1 MRKALPLAVTAACG
15 VAVLGTALPAT
26 AGETAG
32 SGGEAATLSVLHGVP
47 DTTVDVYVDGERT
60 LDDFAPGD
68 LAGPLELPAGE
79 YEIAV
84 TAADAQDD
92 SEPVIGPV
100 SVTLD
105 GGSDYTAAA
114 HLDAEGQPTA
124 TAFVNDTSAL
134 DAGNGRLVVR
144 HVAAAPAVDVWAN
157 GEVAVPGLANPD
169 EQSLDLPAGAIEA
182 AVSVAGESDPVLG
195 PASVEVTEGA
205 ATIVYA
211 WGSAEDGSLALATQ
225 TVEGMHSAPGGVPT
239 GNTQVPAEGQGLWWA
254 AGGGALL
261 VAAAGA
267 VSALRRRPSVRA

>member
-15 VAVLGTALPAT
+15 VAMLGTALPAT
-26 AGETAG
+26 ASETEG
-32 SGGEAATLSVLHGVP
+32 SGGDAAMLSVLHGVP
-47 DTTVDVYVDGERT
+47 DTTVDVYVNGDRT

-68 LAGPLELPAGE
+68 LAGPLELPAGD

-84 TAADAQDD
+84 TASDADDD

-100 SVTLD
+100 DVTLD
-105 GGSDYTAAA
+105 AGVNYTAAA

-169 EQSLDLPAGAIEA
+169 ERSLDLPAGNLEA
-182 AVSVAGESDPVLG
+182 AVSVSGETDPVLG
-195 PASVEVTEGA
+195 PVDVEVTEGA

-225 TVEGMHSAPGGVPT
+225 TVEGMHSAPEGVPT
-239 GNTQVPAEGQGLWWA
+239 GNTQVPAEDQGLWWA

-261 VAAAGA
+261 LAAAGA
-267 VSALRRRPSVRA
+267 VTALRRRSSVRA

>member
-1 MRKALPLAVTAACG
+1 
-15 VAVLGTALPAT
+15 
-26 AGETAG
+26 
-32 SGGEAATLSVLHGVP
+32 
-47 DTTVDVYVDGERT
+47 VDVYVNGERT

-68 LAGPLELPAGE
+68 LAGPLELPAGD

-84 TAADAQDD
+84 TASDAEDD

-100 SVTLD
+100 DVTLD
-105 GGSDYTAAA
+105 GGVNYTAAA

-169 EQSLDLPAGAIEA
+169 EQSLDLPAGTLEA
-182 AVSVAGESDPVLG
+182 AVSLAGESDPVLG
-195 PASVEVTEGA
+195 PADVEVTEGA

-225 TVEGMHSAPGGVPT
+225 TVEGMHSAPDGVPT

-254 AGGGALL
+254 AGGGAILL
-261 VAAAGA
+261 AAAGA
-267 VSALRRRPSVRA
+267 VTALRRRSSARV